1 MSDDTKMYALFN
13 ALADSV
19 DALSEE
25 EVLAECM
32 EDGQSPGDVA
42 TRTRS
47 VLLNAVKA
55 FKQRSLL
62 EARRDWQRSTERMKT
77 ARHQLRADPQAL
89 RNLLAAMMTQPQ
101 AQGMLTAHGRE
112 FSELSDEDVKETILE
127 LMHLGVVP
135 SDEKSEE

>member
-1 MSDDTKMYALFN
+1 MSDDTKMYALFE

-25 EVLAECM
+25 EILAECM
-32 EDGQSPGDVA
+32 EDGQSPADVA

-62 EARRDWQRSTERMKT
+62 EARRDWKRSAERMKT
-77 ARHQLRADPQAL
+77 ARHQLPADPQTL

-112 FSELSDEDVKETILE
+112 FSELSDEDAKETILE

-135 SDEKSEE
+135 PDEKLEE